1 MKAENTACSVS
12 KVAFHW
18 VTNSQKQTVYA
29 QWGQAEGMVSEPRN
43 GDGAGRERPGRS
55 PEGRGSRCSFL
66 LEFPDKIQD
75 GLSFSAV
82 FVTYLNNYWLFIW
95 NPDLTEQPV
104 FSFGEPGSPR
114 S

>member
-1 MKAENTACSVS
+1 MGT
-12 KVAFHW
+12 
-18 VTNSQKQTVYA
+18 
-29 QWGQAEGMVSEPRN
+29 
-43 GDGAGRERPGRS
+43 
-55 PEGRGSRCSFL
+55 GRGGRGQGGLPKEGGASRCSFL